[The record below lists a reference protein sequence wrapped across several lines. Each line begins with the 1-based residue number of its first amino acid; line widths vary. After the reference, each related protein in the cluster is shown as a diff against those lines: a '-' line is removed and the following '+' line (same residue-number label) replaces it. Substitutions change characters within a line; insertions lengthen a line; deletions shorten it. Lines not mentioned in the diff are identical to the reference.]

1 MSKLILPDLDRRRL
15 LLGAAALGGIS
26 ALPAAGLAQ
35 AVSGDTPFTLGIASG
50 DPWPDGFVIWTRLA
64 PKPLDWHSGM
74 SFAPKG
80 VPVTWEVASD
90 DAFKTVVQKGET
102 VAYAELGHSI
112 HVEVAGLQPLRP
124 YWYRFTYNGI
134 QSPIGRAKTA
144 PVPGAKLDRIRFAAV
159 GCQQYDAGFYTAY
172 RHVSEE
178 QDLDFVFHYGDYIYE
193 AVYGDESKKPRH
205 VGSDEPFSL
214 DDYRRRYALYK
225 LDPDLQAA
233 HANFSWWVT
242 LDDHEIQDN
251 WAGVWDK
258 YLTPPDIFL
267 LRRQAAFQAYYENM
281 PLRKSS
287 MPRGPDIQ
295 LYRKAV
301 YGDLLN
307 ANFMDTRQF
316 RTDQPC
322 NDGFKVYCQGAFDP
336 KQQMING
343 AEDAWLADSLR
354 NTDTRWNLIAQQV
367 MMMDLDRRNRPD
379 AGSEPIYNM
388 DSWTGYPL
396 AQQKMVD
403 HFKGLGNVVVVTGDE
418 HQNFA
423 GELRERGREGQALA
437 IEFVATSI
445 SAGGNGSDSR
455 KGTDILKS
463 YNPELVF
470 ENDNRGYVV
479 CDVTRNEW
487 RTDYR
492 VLDYVHEQG
501 APVKTRA
508 SFVVE
513 RGDPKINNA

>member
-1 MSKLILPDLDRRRL
+1 MSKLILPALDRRKL
-15 LLGAAALGGIS
+15 LFGAAALGGLT

-35 AVSGDTPFTLGIASG
+35 ALPGDTPFTLGVASG

-80 VPVTWEVASD
+80 VHVGWEVASD
-90 DAFKTVVQKGET
+90 ENFAQVVQKGD
-102 VAYAELGHSI
+102 VIAYAELGHSV
-112 HVEVAGLQPLRP
+112 HVEVTGLQPLRP
-124 YWYRFTYNGI
+124 YWYRFTYNGF
-134 QSPIGRAKTA
+134 QSPAGRAKTA
-144 PVPGAKLDRIRFAAV
+144 PVPGQRLDHVRFAAV

-172 RHVSEE
+172 RHVAEE
-178 QDLDFVFHYGDYIYE
+178 DLDFVFHYGDYIYE

-205 VGSDEPFSL
+205 IGADEPFSL

-233 HANFSWWVT
+233 HINHTWWVT

-251 WAGVWDK
+251 WAGVSDK
-258 YLTPPDIFL
+258 YGTPPEIFL

-301 YGDLLN
+301 YGDLMN

-322 NDGFKVYCQGAFDP
+322 DDGFKAYCQAAYDP
-336 KQQMING
+336 HQQMING
-343 AEDAWLADSLR
+343 AEDKWINDSLHKSEA
-354 NTDTRWNLIAQQV
+354 RWNLVAQQV
-367 MMMDLDRRNRPD
+367 MMMDLDRRNKAD
-379 AGSEPIYNM
+379 AGAAPLYNM

-403 HFKGLGNVVVVTGDE
+403 HFHVLGNVVVLTGDE

-423 GELRERGREGQALA
+423 GELRAKGREGPALA
-437 IEFVATSI
+437 VEFVATSI
-445 SAGGNGSDSR
+445 SSGGNGSDSR
-455 KGTDILKS
+455 AGTDILKTH
-463 YNPELVF
+463 NPELVF
-470 ENDNRGYVV
+470 ENDNRGYIV
-479 CDVTRNEW
+479 CDVTRDVW

-508 SFVVE
+508 SFAVE
-513 RGDPKINNA
+513 RGQAKLNLV